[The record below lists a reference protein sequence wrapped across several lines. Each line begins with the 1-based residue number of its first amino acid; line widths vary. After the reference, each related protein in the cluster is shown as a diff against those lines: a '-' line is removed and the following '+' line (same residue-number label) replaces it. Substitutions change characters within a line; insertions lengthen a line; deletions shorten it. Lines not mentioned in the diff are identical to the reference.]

1 MIKNYNFNISEEEKK
16 QILSLHESRTKR
28 HYLINEQRIP
38 FNDEIEKKYVK
49 QIQSELGFKD
59 QSLDGKLGPKTYA
72 AIMAKLTGTTDD
84 TKAAADKAAAEK
96 AAAAKVAS
104 GGGTPEEIKAAAD
117 KAAAEKAAADK
128 LASDKLAADKL
139 AADKL
144 AADKLT
150 DPSDTTY

>member
-28 HYLINEQRIP
+28 HYLINEQKTP

-49 QIQSELGFKD
+49 QIQSQLKFTGAD
-59 QSLDGKLGPKTYA
+59 LDGKLGINTYN
-72 AIMAKLTGTTDD
+72 AIMDKLTGTTDN
-84 TKAAADKAAAEK
+84 TKAA
-96 AAAAKVAS
+96 
-104 GGGTPEEIKAAAD
+104 
-117 KAAAEKAAADK
+117 
-128 LASDKLAADKL
+128 DKLAADKL

-144 AADKLT
+144 AADKLAASGGTPDGTKAAADKLAADKLAADKLAADKLAADKLVADKLT

>member
-28 HYLINEQRIP
+28 HYLINEQQKTA

-84 TKAAADKAAAEK
+84 KK
-96 AAAAKVAS
+96 
-104 GGGTPEEIKAAAD
+104 
-117 KAAAEKAAADK
+117 AADK
-128 LASDKLAADKL
+128 LAADKLAADKLAADKL